1 MNHNWGLPV
10 IYPNIQSTVYGAIST
25 VGFKV
30 SENDYIGAFVNGELR
45 GYQSPIIVNSKAY
58 VALNINMAGEELIE
72 FKYYDISKNT
82 EYRMSEKI
90 NMSIGGQIGENLK
103 LAAVH
108 FQLIEEDDSGNLT
121 IRNDDGVLYIQY
133 SRQESKYLILQASSN
148 LKNWIDVEHYE
159 NSNKIYYNVSTLGL
173 SENKYFIVKVLSR

>member
-10 IYPNIQSTVYGAIST
+10 IYPNIQSTVYGSIST

-30 SENDYIGAFVNGELR
+30 SENDYIGAFVNGEFR

-58 VALNINMAGEELIE
+58 VSLNINMAEEELVE

-90 NMSIGGQIGENLK
+90 NMPIGGQIGENLE
-103 LAAVH
+103 LAALQ
-108 FQLIEEDDSGNLT
+108 FQLIEENDTGNLK
-121 IRNDDGVLYIQY
+121 ISNDDGVLYIQY
-133 SRQESKYLILQASSN
+133 NRQESKYLILQASSN
-148 LKNWIDVEHYE
+148 LKNWIDVEHHE
-159 NSNKIYYNVSTLGL
+159 NSNKIYYNANTLGL
-173 SENKYFIVKVLSR
+173 TENKYFRVKVLSR